1 VPILVGAVY
10 ASFRALNL
18 RRALVDRPYRDRALW
33 TAIGGLSAVLFAIAL
48 YVDSVFGQT
57 PTTSE
62 GVIVEAAIWGVAF
75 LALLRWIVSNVNVS
89 MSADYFNRDALGW
102 KRGGWVVVIAVFLV
116 GYVLSSLPHWWLPQ
130 SFTSGLGNDLV
141 TTVFFLVSGYSAL
154 VLVLTYRRIRDMKIK
169 AYTKWAVV
177 TFVSMFAYV
186 AFPNLGTAWLTS
198 ITIVPALVFAYCM
211 YQTVG
216 SLAIRTSVLPT

>member
-1 VPILVGAVY
+1 
-10 ASFRALNL
+10 
-18 RRALVDRPYRDRALW
+18 
-33 TAIGGLSAVLFAIAL
+33 LFVIAL
-48 YVDSVFGQT
+48 YVDNVFGQT

-102 KRGGWVVVIAVFLV
+102 KRGGWVAVIAVFLA
-116 GYVLSSLPHWWLPQ
+116 GYVLASLPQWWLPK
-130 SFTSGLGNDLV
+130 SLTSGLGNDLV
-141 TTVFFLVSGYSAL
+141 SAAFFSVSGYAAL
-154 VLVLTYRRIRDMKIK
+154 VLALTYRRIRDMKIR
-169 AYTKWAVV
+169 AYTKWVV
-177 TFVSMFAYV
+177 VSFVSMFAYV
-186 AFPNLGTAWLTS
+186 VFPNLGAAWLS
-198 ITIVPALVFAYCM
+198 NLIIVPALIWAYCI

>member
-1 VPILVGAVY
+1 VVY
-10 ASFRALNL
+10 ASFRALSL

-33 TAIGGLSAVLFAIAL
+33 TAIGGLSAVLFVIAL
-48 YVDSVFGQT
+48 YADNVFGQT
-57 PTTSE
+57 PTTWD

-102 KRGGWVVVIAVFLV
+102 KRGGWVVVIAIFLV
-116 GYVLSSLPHWWLPQ
+116 GYVLAALPHWWLPQ

-141 TTVFFLVSGYSAL
+141 TVIFFLVSGYSAL
-154 VLVLTYRRIRDMKIK
+154 VLVLTYRRIQDMKIR
-169 AYTKWAVV
+169 AYTKWVV
-177 TFVSMFAYV
+177 VSFVSMFAYV
-186 AFPNLGTAWLTS
+186 VLPNVGPTWFS
-198 ITIVPALVFAYCM
+198 GIIIIPALVFAYCM

-216 SLAIRTSVLPT
+216 SLAIRTNVLPT